1 MNIIDKVSDSLTQSV
16 DFIIDKNR
24 QAAQLNRLKAIIKSE
39 TEILNDAYIAL
50 GKQYLKVLDGKT
62 ETEVDVEKL
71 RETVTASKQRIKKA
85 RARYEYILKNGIPK
99 TGVDVTEAAEEDTEK
114 TAENTKDKDSEEDQD
129 ITIAYADPTAACES
143 DAIDAKAEVAKDEAA
158 DEKTEAAKDETQDT
172 EKTED

>member
-71 RETVTASKQRIKKA
+71 RETVTASKQRIK
-85 RARYEYILKNGIPK
+85 REVLIIFRMSTIL
-99 TGVDVTEAAEEDTEK
+99 
-114 TAENTKDKDSEEDQD
+114 
-129 ITIAYADPTAACES
+129 
-143 DAIDAKAEVAKDEAA
+143 
-158 DEKTEAAKDETQDT
+158 
-172 EKTED
+172 